1 MGNASGK
8 RDTDNP
14 YTSEEL
20 RMLESAYKNASGG
33 ALEKLTQDR
42 LVVSWGLLWGCWLC
56 VRANRAKAKN
66 QCILQAP
73 SWGSGSQV
81 QGRPETELPSE
92 MQRNHPDSQSHGI
105 A

>member
-8 RDTDNP
+8 RETDNL

-42 LVVSWGLLWGCWLC
+42 LVVSG
-56 VRANRAKAKN
+56 
-66 QCILQAP
+66 
-73 SWGSGSQV
+73 
-81 QGRPETELPSE
+81 
-92 MQRNHPDSQSHGI
+92 NHS
-105 A
+105 ATCEV